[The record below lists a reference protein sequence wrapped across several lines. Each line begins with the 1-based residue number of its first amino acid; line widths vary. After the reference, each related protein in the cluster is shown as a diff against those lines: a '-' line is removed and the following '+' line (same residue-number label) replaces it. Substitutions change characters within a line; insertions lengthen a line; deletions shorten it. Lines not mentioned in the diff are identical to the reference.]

1 VTLDGVVLLALF
13 NDVDEELA
21 GGAAGCLGFSMSF
34 GTADFRRR
42 RFVSHPFRKTTREG
56 WGTRRS
62 DRMDN
67 LLKLHM

>member
-1 VTLDGVVLLALF
+1 
-13 NDVDEELA
+13 
-21 GGAAGCLGFSMSF
+21 MSF